1 MKLYGEKKIEEVFK
15 EIDEHLEDKTEAY
28 LLGGGAMIQHDF
40 KTATKDIDLVL
51 DKQEYLTTLTSTLKK
66 IGYETV
72 PELESSYE
80 KMKAKKVLERENSP
94 RFDIFLEI
102 VCKKLVLSEG
112 IKKRSSNFIDLDKL
126 TIKILSKEDIFLF
139 KIVATRERD
148 MEDASRL
155 VESGL
160 DWSVIVNET
169 DEQSDHTER
178 KWFPLLYQSI
188 EELEQEYS
196 QECPVKDEIYQRA
209 MKDLEDVNLPS

>member
-1 MKLYGEKKIEEVFK
+1 MKLYEEEEIEEIFK
-15 EIDEHLEDKTEAY
+15 EIYQHLNDKIEAY
-28 LLGGGAMIQHDF
+28 LLGGGAMIQHGS
-40 KTATKDIDLVL
+40 KTATKDVDLVL
-51 DKQEYLTTLTSTLKK
+51 DKQEYLETLSSALKE

-72 PELESSYE
+72 PELKSSYQ
-80 KMKAKKVLERENSP
+80 KMEAKTVLEKDNSP
-94 RFDIFLEI
+94 RFDIFLDI

-112 IKKRSSNFIDLDKL
+112 IKERSSNFIDLDKL
-126 TIKILSKEDIFLF
+126 TVKLLSKEDIFLF

-148 MEDASRL
+148 IEDASRL

-160 DWSVIVNET
+160 DWSVILNET
-169 DEQSDHTER
+169 EEQSVYTER

-209 MKDLEDVNLPS
+209 MNALENINY